1 MLQISKE
8 EKLLSNGTD
17 TERALVVCS
26 EKKTALTEIYEH
38 LTLNDRDTTAVI
50 LPQHDCVTLTLLEKL
65 LALLVRWH

>member
-26 EKKTALTEIYEH
+26 EKKTVLTEIYER
-38 LTLNDRDTTAVI
+38 LTLNDQDTTLV
-50 LPQHDCVTLTLLEKL
+50 KL
-65 LALLVRWH
+65 L